1 MELYISIDPVQSLYR
16 APVTCYL
23 LSVQSRHSQRG
34 DISMVI
40 QETTRSPCLTT
51 SDHNGVETEQ
61 PEEQQHGLEDVVEA
75 RVGRE
80 VSSDTSGTS
89 DEEPEENDLNR

>member
-1 MELYISIDPVQSLYR
+1 
-16 APVTCYL
+16 
-23 LSVQSRHSQRG
+23 
-34 DISMVI
+34 MVI
-40 QETTRSPCLTT
+40 QETSRSPCLTT

-61 PEEQQHGLEDVVEA
+61 TEEQQHGLEDVGED
-75 RVGRE
+75 RMRRE